1 MCPHIV
7 DNIEVWK
14 RHAPASNGSSILFWA
29 ECFIGLWSSFN
40 FQFFQFFGW
49 NLHAFFGIHVF
60 IFSVSFPSF
69 LPLYLN
75 RNVSYI
81 FFSLFQWWNMR
92 FSVPSIIWGGAAIL
106 ESRLVEGYS
115 AFLIFLPVLIS
126 AHLKILRLLNGRK
139 EPPDDVFDS
148 KLLWA
153 WSGKR

>member
-1 MCPHIV
+1 
-7 DNIEVWK
+7 
-14 RHAPASNGSSILFWA
+14 
-29 ECFIGLWSSFN
+29 
-40 FQFFQFFGW
+40 
-49 NLHAFFGIHVF
+49 
-60 IFSVSFPSF
+60 
-69 LPLYLN
+69 
-75 RNVSYI
+75 
-81 FFSLFQWWNMR
+81 MR

-153 WSGKR
+153 